1 MGSYSTVLLDNE
13 PCALLL
19 RTAARMG
26 RLCGARVLLGDEVA
40 ATLPM
45 ESSLSVEAEAEEVE
59 LEVEVT
65 TVLVLTK
72 AALPTAQHSNCFPKA
87 LRTDEC

>member
-1 MGSYSTVLLDNE
+1 M
-13 PCALLL
+13 
-19 RTAARMG
+19 
-26 RLCGARVLLGDEVA
+26 A

-45 ESSLSVEAEAEEVE
+45 ESSPSVEAEAEEVE